1 MKKAL
6 LIGINY
12 IRSKIELHGCINDVN
27 NMNNFLLSIGYAQE
41 NIIILTDK
49 TADKPTKQNIINN
62 LAKLVN
68 DAVAGDELWFLYS
81 GHGTTVIDV
90 SGDEVETR
98 TDSAICPLDYITRG
112 FIIDDDIRLLLLP
125 LKKDVKLVIV
135 LDSCNSGTC
144 CDLKYN
150 YKDISYYKP
159 NSNMITYNPIQW
171 VTKQT
176 LLLNNSYTDCSGT
189 IFMISSSSDTQTS
202 AETIINGIQSG
213 ALIGTM
219 LNIFKSYNNVLSWST
234 LLKDLNC
241 ILRITHYT
249 QRPRLS
255 SGKKLNLKVNIF

>member
-6 LIGINY
+6 LVGINY
-12 IRSKIELHGCINDVN
+12 IGTENELHGCINDVN

-41 NIIILTDK
+41 NIKKITDN
-49 TADKPTKQNIINN
+49 TVTKPTKQNIIDN
-62 LAKLVN
+62 LVKLVN

-81 GHGTTVIDV
+81 GHGTTIFDA

-98 TDSAICPLDYITRG
+98 TDSALCPLDYQANGVIT
-112 FIIDDDIRLLLLP
+112 DDTIRSLLLP
-125 LKKDVKLVIV
+125 LKKGVKLVII

-150 YKDISYYKP
+150 YRDLSYNRP
-159 NSNMITYNPIQW
+159 NANMINYNSSQW
-171 VTKQT
+171 VAKQT
-176 LLLNNSYTDCSGT
+176 LLLNNNYTDCTGT
-189 IFMISSSSDTQTS
+189 IYMISGSSDIQTS
-202 AETIINGIQSG
+202 ADTVINGSPSG
-213 ALIGTM
+213 ALTGTL
-219 LNIFKSYNNVLSWST
+219 LNILKSYNNVLSWET

-241 ILRITHYT
+241 ILKTTGYT